1 MVYRSSPKCY
11 YLWHLIK
18 KNFPKWTNKATCF
31 KHLNLYYANQ
41 LLKNMSES
49 KILTKFWMWATTKKQ
64 KKIWKADLKFP
75 RQSTALLQCLCMSQS
90 TWDMHKHHTLGQQS
104 WTKGEKSGKKQEGKK
119 QEREK
124 HFWLIH
130 YSVLISCK
138 HTGLHWHSLVSAP
151 LPLWFL
157 YPHPIW
163 ESKSCHTKVLFM
175 T

>member
-119 QEREK
+119 TGKRET
-124 HFWLIH
+124 LLT
-130 YSVLISCK
+130 YSLQCPHQLQTHWTALTLISFCS
-138 HTGLHWHSLVSAP
+138 TSSLVP
-151 LPLWFL
+151 LSSSHLG
-157 YPHPIW
+157 
-163 ESKSCHTKVLFM
+163 K
-175 T
+175 